1 MDIQELIEREEI
13 KELRIQYSHYFDSGE
28 IDKLADLFTEDAVCE
43 FDEAHGGTWVGK
55 ETIRKNYAQYKSNNP
70 FSYLHAS
77 TNPLIR
83 MLGPDEANGRW
94 YLIDL
99 VFSDDNNN
107 PIGLLGIYDD
117 AYRKVNGKWK
127 IDKTRIDFLWPTRTY
142 FGPRIPL

>member
-1 MDIQELIEREEI
+1 MDKKQDMSLPYSKNHESHLSISNKRRTNNLGETMDIQELIEREEI

-83 MLGPDEANGRW
+83 MLGPDEANG
-94 YLIDL
+94 
-99 VFSDDNNN
+99 
-107 PIGLLGIYDD
+107 
-117 AYRKVNGKWK
+117 
-127 IDKTRIDFLWPTRTY
+127 
-142 FGPRIPL
+142 

>member
-1 MDIQELIEREEI
+1 MTVEELLEREAI
-13 KELRIQYSHYFDSGE
+13 KQVRILYSHNFEAGE
-28 IDKLADLFTEDAVCE
+28 TDKLADLFTEDAICE
-43 FDEAHGGTWVGK
+43 FDEEHGGTWIGK
-55 ETIRKNYAQYKSNNP
+55 ETIRSNYASYKAENP

-83 MLGPDEANGRW
+83 LLGPDEANARW

-99 VFSDDNNN
+99 VLSDNQDN

-117 AYRKVNGKWK
+117 LYRKVDGEWK
-127 IDKTRIDFLWPTRTY
+127 IEKTRIDFLWPNRTY